1 MTHEE
6 KIIEHLK
13 TEQMLSVGELD
24 CLLTT
29 EDTETVEKLKAEAR
43 MAAQSVYG
51 KQIYIRG
58 LIEFTNYC
66 KNDCYYCGIRRGNA
80 CAERYRLTE
89 EQILSCCATGYELG
103 FRTFVLQGGEDP
115 YFTDEKICGLV
126 SAIKQAYPDCA
137 VTLSIGE
144 KERASYQAYFDAGAD
159 RYLLRHE
166 TADAVHYGKL
176 HGGNRTVHSAE
187 GHAVWRGDCG
197 DVGDDPAAAFHP
209 AADESA
215 CAASGDDGA
224 RHDPPAGKGNGNSV
238 RRQCGDAE
246 SLAGFR
252 AGKI

>member
-6 KIIEHLK
+6 QIIERLK
-13 TEQMLSVGELD
+13 AEQMLSVGELD

-29 EDTETVEKLKAEAR
+29 KDTETVEKLKAEAR

-89 EQILSCCATGYELG
+89 EQILFCCATGYELG

-126 SAIKQAYPDCA
+126 SAIKRAYPDCA

-144 KERASYQAYFDAGAD
+144 KKERVI
-159 RYLLRHE
+159 RHILTPAQTGICSGMRRRIRCTTE
-166 TADAVHYGKL
+166 SCTRRKCPLKTGCAVC
-176 HGGNRTVHSAE
+176 R
-187 GHAVWRGDCG
+187 
-197 DVGDDPAAAFHP
+197 
-209 AADESA
+209 
-215 CAASGDDGA
+215 
-224 RHDPPAGKGNGNSV
+224 
-238 RRQCGDAE
+238 
-246 SLAGFR
+246 
-252 AGKI
+252 I

>member
-13 TEQMLSVGELD
+13 TEKMLSVGELD

-137 VTLSIGE
+137 VTLSIG
-144 KERASYQAYFDAGAD
+144 
-159 RYLLRHE
+159 
-166 TADAVHYGKL
+166 
-176 HGGNRTVHSAE
+176 
-187 GHAVWRGDCG
+187 
-197 DVGDDPAAAFHP
+197 
-209 AADESA
+209 
-215 CAASGDDGA
+215 
-224 RHDPPAGKGNGNSV
+224 
-238 RRQCGDAE
+238 
-246 SLAGFR
+246 
-252 AGKI
+252 

>member
-1 MTHEE
+1 
-6 KIIEHLK
+6 
-13 TEQMLSVGELD
+13 
-24 CLLTT
+24 
-29 EDTETVEKLKAEAR
+29 

-126 SAIKQAYPDCA
+126 SAIKRAYPDCA

-144 KERASYQAYFDAGAD
+144 IERASYQAYSAQARDGGYGA
-159 RYLLRHE
+159 LRK
-166 TADAVHYGKL
+166 AAP
-176 HGGNRTVHSAE
+176 GGNV
-187 GHAVWRGDCG
+187 
-197 DVGDDPAAAFHP
+197 P
-209 AADESA
+209 
-215 CAASGDDGA
+215 
-224 RHDPPAGKGNGNSV
+224 
-238 RRQCGDAE
+238 
-246 SLAGFR
+246 
-252 AGKI
+252 